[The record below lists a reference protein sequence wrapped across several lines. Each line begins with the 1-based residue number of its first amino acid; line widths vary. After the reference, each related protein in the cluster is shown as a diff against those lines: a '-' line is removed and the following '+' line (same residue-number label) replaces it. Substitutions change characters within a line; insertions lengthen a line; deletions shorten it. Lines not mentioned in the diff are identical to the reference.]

1 MWAATSEGVW
11 SHSTKRL
18 SGAWK
23 LEFAPNPAYLPG
35 GSLANDDSAA
45 YKNIANDIAIDPKD
59 PSKVVL
65 AVGWRSGDDYNGFY
79 TKVNGVW
86 TRITSGLGDL
96 PADPD
101 DVGNVTFARSADGSR
116 YYAID
121 QSPSSST
128 PTRTALWRA
137 STSPSPVHRP
147 APGRRSPTTRAWP
160 RTVRRSPPAATCRAY
175 RPGTTSS

>member
-1 MWAATSEGVW
+1 MGGHQQGVW
-11 SHSTKRL
+11 SHSTSNL
-18 SGAWK
+18 DGPWK
-23 LEFAPNPAYLPG
+23 LEFAPNPDYLPNG
-35 GSLANDDSAA
+35 PKAGDPAAA

-59 PSKVVL
+59 PGKVVL

-79 TKVNGVW
+79 TKVDGAW

-121 QSPSSST
+121 QSPEQLETNPDSGLEASS
-128 PTRTALWRA
+128 
-137 STSPSPVHRP
+137 SPSPARRP
-147 APGRRSPTTRAWP
+147 GRGRRSPTTRGWP
-160 RTVRRSPPAATCRAY
+160 PTTRR
-175 RPGTTSS
+175 